1 MTHFLSYSFVW
12 LRRLSISCTS
22 LSTAP
27 VNYESS
33 VGEILGVAR
42 WPCYGK
48 YRMTVSQDLLSP
60 ELDAVL
66 DALGDRTRRAILR
79 RILDSPRSV
88 AEIAEDLPVSRP
100 AVSQHLRVL
109 KAAGL
114 VVDRPAGNR
123 RVYAVDPGG
132 LVELRRFLERFWED
146 ALRRFATFA
155 ESGVNAIP
163 E

>member
-1 MTHFLSYSFVW
+1 
-12 LRRLSISCTS
+12 
-22 LSTAP
+22 
-27 VNYESS
+27 
-33 VGEILGVAR
+33 
-42 WPCYGK
+42 
-48 YRMTVSQDLLSP
+48 MTVSQDLLSP

-66 DALGDRTRRAILR
+66 DALGDRTRRAILG
-79 RILDSPRSV
+79 RILGSPWSV

-155 ESGVNAIP
+155 ESGVKAIP